1 MTKKRNAGPIWLFLA
16 ALFWS
21 VIGLL
26 TKNVPWN
33 GFAIGIGRGT
43 VAFFFMLALFRY
55 FPRKLTKIKLA
66 TAVCYFMQG
75 LLFVAANRYTTA
87 ANATVLQ
94 NTSPIYIIIVT
105 SLVAKK
111 LPARRDVLTCA
122 AMLIGVGLA
131 CLGSAGSGGA
141 LGNALALISALFYA
155 GVYFCS
161 TRPGADTAESTMIGN
176 LFYVVL
182 FPFLFLSPEVRG
194 SDLRVWLFVI
204 ALGVS
209 VTVAWLCF
217 AKGIKT
223 TDALQANFITML
235 EPVMSPIWTFLFLHE
250 TMSATSLI
258 GCVIVV
264 LTLLVYYAT
273 APKKSEDSEN
283 ENTQGS
289 DL

>member
-1 MTKKRNAGPIWLFLA
+1 MTKKRNAGPFWLFLA

-26 TKNVPWN
+26 TKNIPWN

-43 VAFFFMLALFRY
+43 VAFFLMLAIFRY
-55 FPRKLTKIKLA
+55 FPKKITKIKLA
-66 TAVCYFMQG
+66 TAICYFMQG

-111 LPARRDVLTCA
+111 LPDRRDVVTCI
-122 AMLIGVGLA
+122 AMLVGVGLA
-131 CLGSAGSGGA
+131 CFGSAGSGGA

-176 LFYVVL
+176 LFYVFL
-182 FPFLFLSPEVRG
+182 FPLVFLSPVVRSSG
-194 SDLRVWLFVI
+194 VKVWLFLL
-204 ALGVS
+204 ALGGS

-223 TDALQANFITML
+223 TGALQANFITML

-250 TMSATSLI
+250 TMSRMSLI

-264 LTLLVYYAT
+264 MTLLIYYAT
-273 APKKSEDSEN
+273 APKKPAEEKR
-283 ENTQGS
+283 E
-289 DL
+289 

>member
-1 MTKKRNAGPIWLFLA
+1 MTKKHNPGPLWLFLA

-26 TKNVPWN
+26 TKHVPWN
-33 GFAIGIGRGT
+33 GFAIGIARGA
-43 VAFFFMLALFRY
+43 VAFFLLLIWFRS
-55 FPRKLTKIKLA
+55 FPKQITKIKLL

-94 NTSPIYIIIVT
+94 NTSPIYIIVVT
-105 SLVAKK
+105 ALLTKK
-111 LPARRDVLTCA
+111 LPARRDVITCIV
-122 AMLIGVGLA
+122 MLVGVGLA
-131 CLGSAGSGGA
+131 CFGSIGSGGA

-161 TRPGADTAESTMIGN
+161 SRPGADTAESTMIGN
-176 LFYVVL
+176 LFYLIL
-182 FPFLFLSPEVRG
+182 FPLLFLSPTVREAEP
-194 SDLRVWLFVI
+194 VTWLYV
-204 ALGVS
+204 LGLGLS

-223 TDALQANFITML
+223 TEPLQANFITML

-250 TMSATSLI
+250 TMSVMSLI
-258 GCVIVV
+258 GCVVVV
-264 LTLLVYYAT
+264 LTLLIYHAT
-273 APKKSEDSEN
+273 APKKEV
-283 ENTQGS
+283 
-289 DL
+289 